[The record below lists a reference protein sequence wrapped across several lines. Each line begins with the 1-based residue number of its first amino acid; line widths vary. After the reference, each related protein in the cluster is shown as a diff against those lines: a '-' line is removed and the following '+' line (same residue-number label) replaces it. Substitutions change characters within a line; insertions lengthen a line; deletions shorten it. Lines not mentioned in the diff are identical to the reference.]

1 MWRGWMHDLWRG
13 REREVGEV
21 REVGCMIGG
30 WVVGRRWGSLKKVA
44 IKEAGSTLG
53 KGWVTSTEVGL
64 VWPHTAVNL
73 QKRNISLNQF
83 FSSLSN
89 VLTANISKIH
99 SKILK
104 WQGVSWKNAEKR
116 ISRAQSCGDE
126 FSHQGGCPII
136 VSQTYLPHL
145 CSSGDIS
152 KAFCKCEKKNLILSM
167 CKNKIYPMF

>member
-1 MWRGWMHDLWRG
+1 MHDWRVGGWEKLGKSKKGCNQRG
-13 REREVGEV
+13 RQH
-21 REVGCMIGG
+21 
-30 WVVGRRWGSLKKVA
+30 
-44 IKEAGSTLG
+44 LG
-53 KGWVTSTEVGL
+53 KGMSDEYWGRPRLAPYSCEPAKKEYFIESVV
-64 VWPHTAVNL
+64 
-73 QKRNISLNQF
+73 F
-83 FSSLSN
+83 FGFPSLSN

-116 ISRAQSCGDE
+116 ISRAQSCEDE

-152 KAFCKCEKKNLILSM
+152 KAFCKCEKKNLFLSM
-167 CKNKIYPMF
+167 CKNKIYPTF